1 VIDPFPER
9 FYHQPNAIEARACMP
24 REEVRMRKALIVG
37 LALLTVGAVVPRSAE
52 AAVGIKGAFNF
63 ASWQYSGEFAP
74 PAGYFKTLRGPIAGV
89 FFSLSIGPVSIQPE
103 IYYSQR
109 GTHIAEGEDWLNY
122 KLTYIE
128 APLLLKISPLPGPFS
143 PVIFA
148 GGYVSLLLNAKGVS
162 MIGGEE
168 LTEDMKEF
176 FEKNDYGLVF
186 GGGLE
191 FKLAVVKLIVEGRYT
206 MGMVNIM
213 KDVGEGA
220 AIKNK
225 GFSVMVGFG
234 F

>member
-1 VIDPFPER
+1 
-9 FYHQPNAIEARACMP
+9 MK
-24 REEVRMRKALIVG
+24 KAFVVV
-37 LALLTVGAVVPRSAE
+37 LALLTVVALAPRNAE
-52 AAVGIKGAFNF
+52 AAFGIKGAFNF
-63 ASWQYSGEFAP
+63 ANWQYSGEFGP
-74 PAGYFKTLRGPIAGV
+74 PTDYFKTLRGPVAGV

-103 IYYSQR
+103 VYYSQR
-109 GTHIAEGEDWLNY
+109 GTRIVEGEDWMNY

-128 APLLLKISPLPGPFS
+128 APLLLKIKPLPGPFS
-143 PVIFA
+143 PIIFG
-148 GGYVSLLLNAKGVS
+148 GGYVSLLLSAKGVAN
-162 MIGGEE
+162 IGGEQ

-186 GGGLE
+186 GGGFE

-213 KDVGEGA
+213 KDVEVGE
-220 AIKNK
+220 AIKNR